1 MTNKI
6 KVDKNIIEETYKVV
20 LELSQNHQETRY
32 LYDLD
37 ILKRRSSVFIKP
49 ARVEVDLNF
58 VLDRVIE
65 FVENKYEINI
75 CRKNQKYFYINSCD
89 MNEQA
94 VVDKSGYYLLFRG
107 NFDIVPKELEIFVVK
122 ILKMDED
129 NYFYIPLTGGNFFY
143 KYRIFRDAY
152 NIKTIRNYYDYMDFY
167 RELDTIKILKE
178 ENLVV
183 LWLFNKLVN
192 GVYFPATKQGSQQG
206 SQGVADL
213 KVYNKNKK
221 EMLEYLNSI

>member
-1 MTNKI
+1 MTIKM
-6 KVDKNIIEETYKVV
+6 KVDKNIIEEIYKVV
-20 LELSQNHQETRY
+20 LELSQKYQESIH
-32 LYDLD
+32 LYETD
-37 ILKRRSSVFIKP
+37 IKKRRSSVFIRP
-49 ARVEVDLNF
+49 VRVEVDLNF
-58 VLDRVIE
+58 VLDKVIE

-94 VVDKSGYYLLFRG
+94 VVDKSGFYLLFRG

-122 ILKMDED
+122 IIKMDDD
-129 NYFYIPLTGGNFFY
+129 NYFYIPLSGGNFLY

-152 NIKTIRNYYDYMDFY
+152 NIKTIRDYYNYLDFY
-167 RELDTIKILKE
+167 RELDTLRILKE
-178 ENLVV
+178 DNLVV

-192 GVYFPATKQGSQQG
+192 GIYFPAIKQG

>member
-1 MTNKI
+1 MTIKI
-6 KVDKNIIEETYKVV
+6 KVDKNIIEEIYKVV
-20 LELSQNHQETRY
+20 LELSQKYQESIH
-32 LYDLD
+32 LYEID
-37 ILKRRSSVFIKP
+37 ILKRRSSVRIKP
-49 ARVEVDLNF
+49 VRVESNLNF

-89 MNEQA
+89 MNEQE
-94 VVDKSGYYLLFRG
+94 VVDKSGFYLLFRG

-122 ILKMDED
+122 ILKLDED
-129 NYFYIPLTGGNFFY
+129 NYFYILLSGGNFLY

-152 NIKTIRNYYDYMDFY
+152 NIKTIRNYYNYIDFY
-167 RELDTIKILKE
+167 RELNTIRGLKE

-183 LWLFNKLVN
+183 LWLFNKLVD
-192 GVYFPATKQGSQQG
+192 GIYFPATKQGSQCI
-206 SQGVADL
+206 VDL